1 MLKRRLLI
9 LFCLFLMILITLALR
24 AYFQV
29 PAPFSTEYKAFPC
42 KAAETVGECLAGEA
56 MNLIGSTPEG
66 IIKISKYGSA
76 SHIERLK
83 EKVPEIGSRWD
94 YDAYLPPILQAATG
108 NITEAANLVNA
119 LAASGRI
126 VLRGEVADY
135 PQQLVVK
142 VLLARGMIDEAIEFI
157 KQTPDASFLKV
168 NKKPNMDHLPFPL
181 NNALAAVC
189 VTLALEGRTA
199 EIMPLVNSLPKKS
212 TYFSNT
218 LPDAFKA
225 YLDMH
230 RDTLIKQ
237 SEQAY
242 LRVPKNSVH
251 PFLLDWEKAG
261 NNDEIVR
268 WVKGRQALA
277 NFVFNFFSIIP
288 PEFYQTE
295 FYQMMDPYSY
305 DEEYSFWKEITRPF
319 VNFIDSKFR
328 VISNNGDMHISILRY
343 LVSTRSKNIQLLEG
357 LWPYIM
363 TECSR
368 RKPEHG
374 YVTCINNLLP

>member
-1 MLKRRLLI
+1 MLKRRLLM

-24 AYFQV
+24 AYFHV
-29 PAPFSTEYKAFPC
+29 PAPLSAEYKAFPC
-42 KAAETVGECLAGEA
+42 KTAETVGECLAGEA

-66 IIKISKYGSA
+66 IIKISKYGSV
-76 SHIERLK
+76 SHIERIK

-142 VLLARGMIDEAIEFI
+142 TLLARGMIDEAIEFI
-157 KQTPDASFLKV
+157 KQTSGASFLKV
-168 NKKPNMDHLPFPL
+168 DKKLNMDHLPFPL

-189 VTLALEGRTA
+189 VTLALEGRKA
-199 EIMPLVNSLPKKS
+199 EIMPLVNSLPKES
-212 TYFSNT
+212 AYFSNT

-230 RDTLIKQ
+230 RDSLIAQ

-242 LRVPKNSVH
+242 LRVRQSELH
-251 PFLLDWEKAG
+251 PFLLDWEKTG

-268 WVKGRQALA
+268 WVKSRQALA
-277 NFVFNFFSIIP
+277 NFVFNFFSITLP
-288 PEFYQTE
+288 E
-295 FYQMMDPYSY
+295 FYQMMNVHSS

-319 VNFIDSKFR
+319 VEFIDKKFWI
-328 VISNNGDMHISILRY
+328 ISNNGNMHISVVRY
-343 LVSTRSKNIQLLEG
+343 LVSTRSKNIRLLEA

-368 RKPEHG
+368 RSPEHG